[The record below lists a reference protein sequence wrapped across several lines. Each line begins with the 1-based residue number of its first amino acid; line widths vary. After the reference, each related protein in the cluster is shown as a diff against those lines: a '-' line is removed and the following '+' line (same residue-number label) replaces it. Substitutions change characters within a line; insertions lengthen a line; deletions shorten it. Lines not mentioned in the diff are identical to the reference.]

1 VARLPRLI
9 APGWPHLV
17 IQRGHPRQSVFA
29 DEADRRQF
37 LLFLREVAVPAGVAI
52 HAYGLL
58 DDEVQL
64 LATPGDAESLSRV
77 MQGLGRRYGA
87 YYNRRHDSTGGLWEG
102 RFRSTVVDPERHLL
116 ACMRYIEEGA
126 GVSSAAH
133 HIGERVDPLVH
144 DHALYWA
151 LGNTP
156 FERQA
161 AYRHMLEHPLSG
173 LERQQIRDA
182 ALKSW
187 PLGSEQFLAGL
198 AAQTDRRLSPLKRG
212 RPRKTV

>member
-1 VARLPRLI
+1 
-9 APGWPHLV
+9 V
-17 IQRGHPRQSVFA
+17 IQVGHPRQPVFA

-37 LLFLREVAVPAGVAI
+37 LLLLREAATAAGVAV
-52 HAYGLL
+52 HAYALL
-58 DDEVQL
+58 DNEVQL
-64 LATPGDAESLSRV
+64 LATPADADSLSRT

-87 YYNRRHDSTGGLWEG
+87 HFNRRHDSTGGLWEG
-102 RFRSTVVDPERHLL
+102 RFRSTVVEPERHLL
-116 ACMRYIEEGA
+116 SCMRFIEEGQA
-126 GVSSAAH
+126 ASSAAH
-133 HIGERVDPLVH
+133 HVGERVDPLVN

-182 ALKSW
+182 AMKSW

-198 AAQTDRRLSPLKRG
+198 AAQTDRRLIPLKRG
-212 RPRKTV
+212 RPRKID